1 MESDAV
7 EIEEGEEPEY
17 EIEAILSHRIRR
29 GVVHYLVTWT
39 GYDSSHNQYL
49 PEEAF
54 ENAQRLL
61 RSYKRQNNLQ

>member
-1 MESDAV
+1 MESDAI
-7 EIEEGEEPEY
+7 EIEDGEEPEY
-17 EIEAILSHRIRR
+17 EIEDIISHEVRR
-29 GVVHYLVTWT
+29 CVMHYLVTWA

-61 RSYKRQNNLQ
+61 RSYKRQNSL